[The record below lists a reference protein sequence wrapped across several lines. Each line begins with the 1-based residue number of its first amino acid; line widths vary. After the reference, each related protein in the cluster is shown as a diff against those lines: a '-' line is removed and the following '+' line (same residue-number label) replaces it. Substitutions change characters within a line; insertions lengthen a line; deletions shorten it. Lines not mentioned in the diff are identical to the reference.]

1 MQAITPTLLCYS
13 TESVH
18 QGPGQQLIS
27 RIRCAGKPT
36 GGSSPGG
43 GLLYRTLVVRS
54 SPSDSFVKSE
64 SSLINWVLF
73 LSVGGTAKGTLC
85 GEPSAPLRRCQQPL
99 LFPKNN
105 ETDEVITSINVPL
118 GVEEC
123 QQANNGL
130 SQVPELKQVIQVD
143 SGKDAVLECS
153 VNFNGISPGNVNI
166 EKVVWWRLDQN
177 GLHKGGPVFI
187 CNLFNQQSS
196 NPRMPL
202 SPKYQLPMPPANEKD
217 KVVSL
222 LVKET
227 QPEDEGP
234 YRCVVNTDSGIT
246 NCNFMLNVTG
256 NLTGQLKAFGL
267 ERL

>member
-123 QQANNGL
+123 QQANN
-130 SQVPELKQVIQVD
+130 VDCPEEPEEKEEAPQPSAP
-143 SGKDAVLECS
+143 SGVSANAAAPS
-153 VNFNGISPGNVNI
+153 GRRNPPG
-166 EKVVWWRLDQN
+166 
-177 GLHKGGPVFI
+177 GM
-187 CNLFNQQSS
+187 SS
-196 NPRMPL
+196 L
-202 SPKYQLPMPPANEKD
+202 IL
-217 KVVSL
+217 
-222 LVKET
+222 
-227 QPEDEGP
+227 G
-234 YRCVVNTDSGIT
+234 
-246 NCNFMLNVTG
+246 
-256 NLTGQLKAFGL
+256 
-267 ERL
+267 

>member
-1 MQAITPTLLCYS
+1 MALVFSLSTLMFLLITGMETSKSLS
-13 TESVH
+13 
-18 QGPGQQLIS
+18 QGP
-27 RIRCAGKPT
+27 
-36 GGSSPGG
+36 
-43 GLLYRTLVVRS
+43 
-54 SPSDSFVKSE
+54 D
-64 SSLINWVLF
+64 
-73 LSVGGTAKGTLC
+73 
-85 GEPSAPLRRCQQPL
+85 
-99 LFPKNN
+99 
-105 ETDEVITSINVPL
+105 
-118 GVEEC
+118 
-123 QQANNGL
+123 
-130 SQVPELKQVIQVD
+130 LKQVIQVD

-187 CNLFNQQSS
+187 CNIFNQQSS

-234 YRCVVNTDSGIT
+234 YECVVNTDSGIT
-246 NCNFMLNVTG
+246 NCNFMLKVTG
-256 NLTGQLKAFGL
+256 NLTVRDQHQGPGNVADKQEIPKNSYMSVAAVCVVVGTLAIGLLLLKLFQAR
-267 ERL
+267 RLRQGEMECTHCPATKLIVSSIVCSC

>member
-123 QQANNGL
+123 QQANNA
-130 SQVPELKQVIQVD
+130 VIW
-143 SGKDAVLECS
+143 
-153 VNFNGISPGNVNI
+153 
-166 EKVVWWRLDQN
+166 KVVAGPIRL
-177 GLHKGGPVFI
+177 
-187 CNLFNQQSS
+187 
-196 NPRMPL
+196 
-202 SPKYQLPMPPANEKD
+202 
-217 KVVSL
+217 SL
-222 LVKET
+222 L
-227 QPEDEGP
+227 QPNLLSDILSIQGLDDIYTEHK
-234 YRCVVNTDSGIT
+234 YK
-246 NCNFMLNVTG
+246 CNMSSV
-256 NLTGQLKAFGL
+256 
-267 ERL
+267 